1 MQKRFKDT
9 LGKLDIFY
17 VVVFGL
23 GCATIIA
30 ESYDDAAKI
39 ANDKFPNYGI
49 LVKYANEWESVA
61 HLDYIGQYSY
71 DYID

>member
-17 VVVFGL
+17 AVVVGL

-30 ESYDDAAKI
+30 VSYDDAAKI
-39 ANDKFPNYGI
+39 ANEKFPNYGI
-49 LVKYANEWESVA
+49 LVKFANEWESVA
-61 HLDYIGQYSY
+61 HLKYLGQYSY
-71 DYID
+71 EYIN